1 MDSGAKFEDII
12 ANPKIKGAWET
23 VTKEVYGKYTAEL
36 EAFVK
41 KLDTNQ
47 SAGKLILTIPQQES
61 LKALKALIGA
71 GTGWDYFSAQTK
83 DDIIGMGKAAPALIG
98 GAILIPT
105 GIGTGPGGLLLATG
119 SILLAGGVM
128 TTGSMMAVNRL
139 YTDPAEIAK
148 EAGLNTITL

>member
-23 VTKEVYGKYTAEL
+23 ITKEVYGKYTAEL

-47 SAGKLILTIPQQES
+47 SSANLILTIPQQES

-83 DDIIGMGKAAPALIG
+83 DGIIGMGKAAPAILVG
-98 GAILIPT
+98 GAIAAT
-105 GIGTGPGGLLLATG
+105 GIGA
-119 SILLAGGVM
+119 
-128 TTGSMMAVNRL
+128 
-139 YTDPAEIAK
+139 
-148 EAGLNTITL
+148 